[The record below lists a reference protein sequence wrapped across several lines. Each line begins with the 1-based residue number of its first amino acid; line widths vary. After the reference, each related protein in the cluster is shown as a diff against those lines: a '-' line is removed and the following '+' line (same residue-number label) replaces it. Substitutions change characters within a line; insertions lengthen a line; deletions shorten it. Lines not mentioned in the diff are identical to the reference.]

1 MRLTPTDIYQ
11 REFKRAFR
19 GLDQEDVEDF
29 LDQVAEDYEELTN
42 ESSTYKQQV
51 ETLEE
56 QLRQFD
62 NTEVV
67 SDMVQDA
74 KDKINKKLRDADN
87 RAVEIIGKAQEEAE
101 QIKEEASSEAKRIN
115 QEAMDHVEEMGLQGN
130 SDPGEATEIIL
141 KANEDANIIKQKAQ
155 EEAKE
160 IISKAH
166 KESEEIVSEAREKT
180 SIFETEKDSEDA
192 SEIIENAKEE
202 ANKIIQE
209 ARSQADDIV
218 SNTKAP
224 LSQAEKVMEKPDRAS
239 MQHESEIIL
248 DEIKS
253 KAYNII
259 EKARIQ
265 EMEAKR
271 EIARLKNQ
279 RERYL
284 MGYRELLSRQIRT
297 TEDEVEES
305 L

>member
-29 LDQVAEDYEELTN
+29 LDQVAEDYEELIN
-42 ESSTYKQQV
+42 ESSTYKLQV

-74 KDKINKKLRDADN
+74 KDKINKKLKDADN
-87 RAVEIIGKAQEEAE
+87 RAVEIIGKAQEEAD
-101 QIKEEASSEAKRIN
+101 QIRKEAYREAERIN
-115 QEAMDHVEEMGLQGN
+115 QEAMEHVDEIGLQGD
-130 SDPGEATEIIL
+130 SDPNEATEIIL

-155 EEAKE
+155 EEAEE
-160 IISKAH
+160 IINKAL
-166 KESEEIVSEAREKT
+166 KESEEIVSETKDRA
-180 SIFETEKDSEDA
+180 SIFETDKDSENA

-202 ANKIIQE
+202 ANKILQE
-209 ARSQADDIV
+209 ARLQADDIA
-218 SNTKAP
+218 SNTKAQ
-224 LSQAEKVMEKPDRAS
+224 LLQVEKGMAKPDKTS

-271 EIARLKNQ
+271 EIARLKSQ

-284 MGYRELLSRQIRT
+284 MGYRELLSRQIRA
-297 TEDEVEES
+297 TEDDIEES